1 MDLFTL
7 MRAGY
12 KLVNGKWVL
21 PEEKKQELQA
31 LTNTDEW
38 EKDKTY
44 DRSLINPSFNWQQY
58 LSANPDL
65 KGAGIDTQAE
75 AERHYALYGK
85 GENRPGAAPPS
96 PDWEWK
102 EPDLYPVWVETGE
115 GGYTSWQSSGGGSWQ
130 KKQGAPD
137 IRLTIGA
144 DSIANVKPVRTQAGN
159 INIATK
165 MNYNGVPVVFVPH
178 EWANQGVFKNGT
190 QYYSPAYLNKDLWQ
204 FAKPV
209 ILDQSV
215 LDKNDSLK
223 SSLGDYQYKN
233 YGYIIDESKFNQS
246 NAYKVN
252 LTKEWGMNAYDDW
265 KRSVPIQGITERNGQ
280 LMYYGMRGSPSAG
293 ELTTFDANGQGMLHP
308 WKTGSSGVIPRLG
321 GYIGD
326 FISDIR
332 PIAQVAAI
340 FSPPVATFL
349 AAYDATTAATQGK
362 WGQAMMAAL
371 PMFVPS
377 ASGQPPIIDIPAVA
391 EATKSLSSA
400 LNISTQAAGNMIRG
414 AVELAANGGDLK
426 QLLTK
431 EVATYLG
438 QQAGG
443 FVEKLFTDNNLD
455 KLGEVAKSVSAAGTR
470 ALLLNQDVGE
480 ATKSAFIKTAVPMAM
495 ETVPGWADFAKSN
508 PNAANDLKSAAVT
521 AAQTGDFKAVVQ
533 DYSGRVI
540 TRAATDAAEREL
552 NAEGKS
558 LTDSQKRLISS
569 TVTSAIQGK
578 PIDAALQRY
587 AIDEAKRTVN
597 DGIAVSQGWES
608 DAQKTS
614 AQKMYGNTI
623 KPQEYIAKQQGWE
636 DLAEKNAALKAYGD
650 AITPAGFKERE
661 QVKGIDPTF
670 DAEAYAKLNEITGD
684 PYRHFLEQGKQAN
697 LPTNYEKGAE
707 AALRSI
713 GYKPDGDDIKNVADL
728 FKQSAN
734 PDVALNQ
741 YYDQHWVTPEE
752 AAAVAKD
759 VGFDLTP
766 EQLSRYTG
774 QTKTGQQAVLEDVST
789 AARIGKTAQDTRNA
803 FIDKQLEPV
812 IQAYKK
818 EGYSDAE
825 IQAALPGLRDQ
836 LNAAVGSKVTALSDY
851 ASQVKAVYG
860 DKSPEYA
867 EAQRRLL
874 DAQSALGGYGVVK
887 EGEQYKSA
895 AGTYVPT
902 NDPAMERVWAQRE
915 PTLKALPL
923 EAQSAIK
930 DYVLGN
936 KGALDKYPDIK
947 TDVET
952 YLKGATQGDIVR
964 LASGATQASP
974 VTEFIKKEF
983 AVIGIPGDKPPVYSD
998 TGPQKTAIIGEIP
1011 SGTGDGKVPTLFGMP
1026 LSVSSM
1032 QFDSNSWVR
1041 LDNDTWVT
1049 PDNTYT
1055 FIAFPGQGGEVR
1067 ENRTN
1072 NVVVT
1077 LPKEK
1082 IDPILPK
1089 PETPRTPIASDPPTA
1104 KPPEPKQT
1112 QVEELI
1118 QKATEQAQQQR
1129 VSAEEVQD
1137 LLKKAGY
1144 QATPEEIAQFTGVKP
1159 MEQVTSDIQKYVDPR
1174 MVTSEEVLQMYRD
1187 LGLQSPT
1194 EADIA
1199 RFVGQREQ
1207 AGMPDIIRPY
1217 LPTASAN
1224 VITQQSEKD
1233 KLNVQQTQQQI
1244 GDINNR
1250 INQLQQQGL
1259 SQTEATNQAL
1269 RELASGQSQL
1279 GQQIGQQ
1286 QQQTQQQFGDV
1297 NTRIAQLQ
1305 QQGLSLSEATN
1316 RALQELTAGQAGLG
1330 QRIGELATG
1339 QAGLGQRIGDV
1350 QTGLQNQLGGLASG
1364 LTQALTGLGTQIG
1377 KTNQG
1382 LQQQIGQVQQQANFA
1397 NLLTLLGVAKQQEK
1411 EPPPIPITGEI
1422 KPYDFSTD
1430 LLQGLYPQKR
1440 QTPFST
1446 NDQLLNLT
1454 RGIR

>member
-1 MDLFTL
+1 MVMMGPRLFEPIPQDKNDPNN
-7 MRAGY
+7 AYY
-12 KLVNGKWVL
+12 KSN
-21 PEEKKQELQA
+21 
-31 LTNTDEW
+31 
-38 EKDKTY
+38 
-44 DRSLINPSFNWQQY
+44 
-58 LSANPDL
+58 
-65 KGAGIDTQAE
+65 
-75 AERHYALYGK
+75 
-85 GENRPGAAPPS
+85 
-96 PDWEWK
+96 PDWELVTVPGQYV
-102 EPDLYPVWVETGE
+102 EPVYTPQTGE
-115 GGYTSWQSSGGGSWQ
+115 GGGDLIRPGYQFPDTQVWQ
-130 KKQGAPD
+130 KKQGTPD
-137 IRLTIGA
+137 VRLTLGA
-144 DSIANVKPVRTQAGN
+144 DSVSNVKPMFSKQGN
-159 INIATK
+159 INIGTQ
-165 MNYNGVPVVFVPH
+165 MTYNGVPVVYVPQ
-178 EWANQGVFKNGT
+178 EFANQGLFKNGT
-190 QYYSPAYLNKDLWQ
+190 QYYSSAYLNKDLWQ

-209 ILDQSV
+209 ILDQPV
-215 LDKNDSLK
+215 IDKNTSLK
-223 SSLGDYQYKN
+223 SALGDYQYKN
-233 YGYIIDESKFNQS
+233 YGYIIDQEKYNQ
-246 NAYKVN
+246 YKANTVN
-252 LTKEWGMNAYDDW
+252 LTKEWGMNAYGGW
-265 KRSVPIQGITERNGQ
+265 KTSVPIQGITERNGQ

-293 ELTTFDANGQGMLHP
+293 ELTTFDASGQGMLNP
-308 WKTGSSGVIPRLG
+308 WKTGSSGFIPRLG

-332 PIAQVAAI
+332 PIAQVASI

-400 LNISTQAAGNMIRG
+400 LNISTQAAGNMVRG

-431 EVATYLG
+431 QVANYLG
-438 QQAGG
+438 AQAGG
-443 FVEKLFTDNNLD
+443 FVEKLFTDNKLD
-455 KLGEVAKSVSAAGTR
+455 GLAQVAKSVSAAGTR
-470 ALLLNQDVGE
+470 ALLLNQNVGD

-597 DGIAVSQGWES
+597 NGIAVSQGWES

-636 DLAEKNAALKAYGD
+636 DLAEKNAALKAYGNT
-650 AITPAGFKERE
+650 ITPVGFKERE
-661 QVKGIDPTF
+661 QVKSVDPTF
-670 DAEAYAKLNEITGD
+670 DAAAYSKLNEITGD
-684 PYRHFLEQGKQAN
+684 PYRHFLEQGKQSN

-759 VGFDLTP
+759 AGFDLTP

-836 LNAAVGSKVTALSDY
+836 LNAAVGNKVTAMSDY

-867 EAQRRLL
+867 EAQRKLL

-887 EGEQYKSA
+887 EGDQYKNVSGEA
-895 AGTYVPT
+895 IKYDAPTSSSSWISSQQQSMSGVYDSYGREYTVGDYLRLPSGANVYDQSGKQIKIGDGMAIEIAGTPASEIGTLAQIGKTPT
-902 NDPAMERVWAQRE
+902 DKWLPG
-915 PTLKALPL
+915 PL
-923 EAQSAIK
+923 EAMFGGQTSGGAK
-930 DYVLGN
+930 TGGGFSLLG
-936 KGALDKYPDIK
+936 K
-947 TDVET
+947 
-952 YLKGATQGDIVR
+952 
-964 LASGATQASP
+964 
-974 VTEFIKKEF
+974 
-983 AVIGIPGDKPPVYSD
+983 
-998 TGPQKTAIIGEIP
+998 
-1011 SGTGDGKVPTLFGMP
+1011 TGDGDAVYGKEGLDFTLINYADGTTKAVNPKTQQVYLVPPQKAQELIP
-1026 LSVSSM
+1026 KK
-1032 QFDSNSWVR
+1032 QD
-1041 LDNDTWVT
+1041 VT
-1049 PDNTYT
+1049 P
-1055 FIAFPGQGGEVR
+1055 
-1067 ENRTN
+1067 
-1072 NVVVT
+1072 NVV
-1077 LPKEK
+1077 P
-1082 IDPILPK
+1082 
-1089 PETPRTPIASDPPTA
+1089 

-1118 QKATEQAQQQR
+1118 KQATEQAQQQR

-1224 VITQQSEKD
+1224 VITQQAEKD
-1233 KLNVQQTQQQI
+1233 KLNVQQQQQQF

-1269 RELASGQSQL
+1269 RELA
-1279 GQQIGQQ
+1279 
-1286 QQQTQQQFGDV
+1286 
-1297 NTRIAQLQ
+1297 A
-1305 QQGLSLSEATN
+1305 
-1316 RALQELTAGQAGLG
+1316 
-1330 QRIGELATG
+1330 G

-1350 QTGLQNQLGGLASG
+1350 QTGLQGQIGN
-1364 LTQALTGLGTQIG
+1364 LTGDITKLLTGLGTQIG

-1382 LQQQIGQVQQQANFA
+1382 LQQQIGQVQQQANLA
-1397 NLLTLLGVAKQQEK
+1397 NLMTLLGVAKQQEK
-1411 EPPPIPITGEI
+1411 EPPPIPLTGKIT
-1422 KPYDFSTD
+1422 PYEFSTD
-1430 LLQGLYPQKR
+1430 LLAGIYQPPKTGL
-1440 QTPFST
+1440 FGT
-1446 NDQLLNLT
+1446 NQQLLNLSKE
-1454 RGIR
+1454 

>member
-1 MDLFTL
+1 MPVVGVTPD
-7 MRAGY
+7 Y
-12 KLVNGKWVL
+12 N
-21 PEEKKQELQA
+21 
-31 LTNTDEW
+31 
-38 EKDKTY
+38 
-44 DRSLINPSFNWQQY
+44 NPNDPY
-58 LSANPDL
+58 LKS
-65 KGAGIDTQAE
+65 T
-75 AERHYALYGK
+75 
-85 GENRPGAAPPS
+85 

-102 EPDLYPVWVETGE
+102 TKEDYVWRETGE
-115 GGYTSWQSSGGGSWQ
+115 GGYWAYDTVGSGWEKKSGS
-130 KKQGAPD
+130 PN

-144 DSIANVKPVRTQAGN
+144 DSISNVKPIFTSQGN
-159 INIATK
+159 INIGTQ
-165 MNYNGVPVVFVPH
+165 MSYNGVPVVYVPQ
-178 EWANQGVFKNGT
+178 EFANQGLFKNGT
-190 QYYSPAYLNKDLWQ
+190 QYYSTAYLNKDLWQ

-209 ILDQSV
+209 ILDQPV
-215 LDKNDSLK
+215 IDNNTNLK
-223 SSLGDYQYKN
+223 SALGDYQYKN
-233 YGYIIDESKFNQS
+233 YGYIIDQSKFNE
-246 NAYKVN
+246 YKANTVN
-252 LTKEWGMNAYDDW
+252 LTKEWGMNAYGDW
-265 KRSVPIQGITERNGQ
+265 KRSVPIQGITDRNGQ
-280 LMYYGMRGSPSAG
+280 LMYYGMRGSASAG
-293 ELTTFDANGQGMLHP
+293 EITTFDSKGSGALNA
-308 WKTGSSGVIPRLG
+308 WKSGSSGFIPRLG

-332 PIAQVAAI
+332 PIAQVASI

-400 LNISTQAAGNMIRG
+400 LNISTQAAGNMVRG

-443 FVEKLFTDNNLD
+443 FVEKLFTDNKLD

-470 ALLLNQDVGE
+470 ALLLNQNVGD

-608 DAQKTS
+608 DAQRVS

-636 DLAEKNAALKAYGD
+636 DLAEKNAALKAYGNT
-650 AITPAGFKERE
+650 ITPVGFKERE
-661 QVKGIDPTF
+661 QVKSIDPTF
-670 DAEAYAKLNEITGD
+670 DAAAYSKLNEVAGD
-684 PYRHFLEQGKQAN
+684 PYQHFLTQGKQAN

-707 AALRSI
+707 EALKSI
-713 GYKPDGDDIKNVADL
+713 GYKADQNEIKQVADL
-728 FKQSAN
+728 FKNSAN

-741 YYDQHWVTPEE
+741 FYDQRWVTPEE
-752 AAAVAKD
+752 AAATAKSA
-759 VGFDLTP
+759 GFELTP
-766 EQLSRYTG
+766 QQLAKFTG
-774 QTKTGQQAVLEDVST
+774 QARVGQDAVLEDV
-789 AARIGKTAQDTRNA
+789 AAAAKIGKASQDTRNA
-803 FIDKQLEPV
+803 FIDKQLDPIV
-812 IQAYKK
+812 QAYKK

-825 IQAALPGLRDQ
+825 IQAAVPKLREQ
-836 LNAAVGSKVTALSDY
+836 LDAAIGNKVTGLSDY

-860 DKSPEYA
+860 EKSPEYA
-867 EAQRRLL
+867 AAQRKLL
-874 DAQSALGGYGVVK
+874 DAQAQAGGYGLVQ
-887 EGEQYKSA
+887 EGTQYKSVTGESRSADLPTQIASWTKTA
-895 AGTYVPT
+895 ADKVLSAVIPSAQAAESPQKQWYDQYGKPIKEWPSDDIVYDEKGQEWISGPTSRMAIGTGYTSPHFRSGVFDQTGREYSVAEYVKL
-902 NDPAMERVWAQRE
+902 PAGATVYDADKKPIKIGDGMSIDVSGTQKPSTATEQI
-915 PTLKALPL
+915 K
-923 EAQSAIK
+923 K
-930 DYVLGN
+930 DYALIGVPGE
-936 KGALDKYPDIK
+936 KPQVYSPDGAQKITAIGEQPS
-947 TDVET
+947 
-952 YLKGATQGDIVR
+952 GSGDI
-964 LASGATQASP
+964 
-974 VTEFIKKEF
+974 
-983 AVIGIPGDKPPVYSD
+983 
-998 TGPQKTAIIGEIP
+998 
-1011 SGTGDGKVPTLFGMP
+1011 KVPTLFGMP
-1026 LSVSSM
+1026 LSAGIIRSAGE
-1032 QFDSNSWVR
+1032 SWLR
-1041 LDNDTWVT
+1041 ADDNTWVT
-1049 PDNTYT
+1049 PDNTYSL
-1055 FIAFPGQGGEVR
+1055 FALPGKNGQVID
-1067 ENRTN
+1067 NKTKQI
-1072 NVVVT
+1072 VVEIPRPQLEQV
-1077 LPKEK
+1077 LPKTPMVQPPPQPAK
-1082 IDPILPK
+1082 PI
-1089 PETPRTPIASDPPTA
+1089 TPRPPIPE
-1104 KPPEPKQT
+1104 EPKQT

-1159 MEQVTSDIQKYVDPR
+1159 MEQAATDIQKYVDPR

-1207 AGMPDIIRPY
+1207 TGMPDIIRPY

-1224 VITQQSEKD
+1224 VITQQAEKD
-1233 KLNVQQTQQQI
+1233 KLNVQQQQQQF

-1316 RALQELTAGQAGLG
+1316 RALQELTAGQSGLG

-1339 QAGLGQRIGDV
+1339 Q
-1350 QTGLQNQLGGLASG
+1350 TGLQNQLGGLTSG

-1411 EPPPIPITGEI
+1411 EPPPIPLTGKIT
-1422 KPYDFSTD
+1422 PYEFSTD
-1430 LLQGLYPQKR
+1430 LLAGIYQPPKTGL
-1440 QTPFST
+1440 FGT
-1446 NDQLLNLT
+1446 NQQLLNLSKE
-1454 RGIR
+1454 

>member
-1 MDLFTL
+1 MMGPRLFEPL
-7 MRAGY
+7 PQDKNDPNNAYY
-12 KLVNGKWVL
+12 KSN
-21 PEEKKQELQA
+21 
-31 LTNTDEW
+31 
-38 EKDKTY
+38 
-44 DRSLINPSFNWQQY
+44 
-58 LSANPDL
+58 
-65 KGAGIDTQAE
+65 
-75 AERHYALYGK
+75 
-85 GENRPGAAPPS
+85 
-96 PDWEWK
+96 PDWELVTVPGQYV
-102 EPDLYPVWVETGE
+102 EPVYTPLTGE
-115 GGYTSWQSSGGGSWQ
+115 GGGDLVRPGYQYPDTQVWS
-130 KKQGAPD
+130 KKAGTPD
-137 IRLTIGA
+137 TRLTINSESVSGISPIVTA
-144 DSIANVKPVRTQAGN
+144 QGGITIG
-159 INIATK
+159 TK
-165 MNYNGVPVVFVPH
+165 MNYNGVPVVFVPQ
-178 EWANQGVFKNGT
+178 EWANQGLFKQGT
-190 QYYSPAYLNKDLWQ
+190 QYYSTAFLNKDLWQ
-204 FAKPV
+204 YAKPA

-215 LDKNDSLK
+215 LDSNSNVK

-233 YGYIIDESKFNQS
+233 YGYIIDQEKYNQ
-246 NAYKVN
+246 YKANTVN
-252 LTKEWGMNAYDDW
+252 LTKEWGMNAYGGW
-265 KRSVPIQGITERNGQ
+265 KTSVPIQGLTERNGQ
-280 LMYYGMRGSPSAG
+280 LMYYGMRGDSSAG
-293 ELTTFDANGQGMLHP
+293 ELTTFDANGQGMLNP
-308 WKTGSSGVIPRLG
+308 WKYGSSGFIPRLG

-332 PIAQVAAI
+332 PIAQLASA

-377 ASGQPPIIDIPAVA
+377 ASGQPPMIDIPAVSNA
-391 EATKSLSSA
+391 ANSLSSA
-400 LNISTQAAGNMIRG
+400 LNISTQAAGQMIQG
-414 AVELAANGGDLK
+414 AMELAANGGDLK
-426 QLLTK
+426 QVLTK
-431 EVATYLG
+431 QVANYLG
-438 QQAGG
+438 NQAGG
-443 FVEKLFTDNNLD
+443 FVEKLFTDNKLD

-470 ALLLNQDVGE
+470 ALLLNQNVGD

-521 AAQTGDFKAVVQ
+521 AAQTGDFKSVVQ

-569 TVTSAIQGK
+569 TVKSAIQGK

-608 DAQKTS
+608 DAQKVS

-670 DAEAYAKLNEITGD
+670 DAEAYSKLNEVTGD
-684 PYRHFLEQGKQAN
+684 PYRHFLEQGKQSN

-759 VGFDLTP
+759 AGFDLTP

-836 LNAAVGSKVTALSDY
+836 LNAAVGNKVTALSDY

-860 DKSPEYA
+860 EKSPEYA
-867 EAQRRLL
+867 AAQRKLL
-874 DAQSALGGYGVVK
+874 DAQSAVGGYGLVK
-887 EGEQYKSA
+887 ESDAYKSA
-895 AGTYVPT
+895 TGTYVPM
-902 NDPAMERVWAQRE
+902 NDPAMERVWARKE
-915 PTLKALPL
+915 PTFDEIEAALRQGIKTG
-923 EAQSAIK
+923 EAPEVVVTAKKYPAEVQSAIK
-930 DYVLGN
+930 DYMLGN
-936 KGALDKYPDIK
+936 KTSLDKYPDIK
-947 TDVET
+947 LDIDSYMKEAPASDI
-952 YLKGATQGDIVR
+952 LKITGGSGSPSAAAQR
-964 LASGATQASP
+964 LKQ
-974 VTEFIKKEF
+974 EY

-1089 PETPRTPIASDPPTA
+1089 PETPRIPIASAPPTA

-1224 VITQQSEKD
+1224 VITQQAEKD
-1233 KLNVQQTQQQI
+1233 KLNVQQQQQQF

-1269 RELASGQSQL
+1269 RELAAGQAGL

-1339 QAGLGQRIGDV
+1339 Q
-1350 QTGLQNQLGGLASG
+1350 TGLQNQLGGLTSG

-1382 LQQQIGQVQQQANFA
+1382 LQQQIGQAQQQANFA

-1422 KPYDFSTD
+1422 KPYDFSTN
-1430 LLQGLYPQKR
+1430 LLEGLYGNKQQPY
-1440 QTPFST
+1440 QTNT
-1446 NDQLLNLT
+1446 NLLNLV
-1454 RGIR
+1454 RGS

>member
-1 MDLFTL
+1 MVMMGPRLFEPL
-7 MRAGY
+7 PQDKNDPNNAYY
-12 KLVNGKWVL
+12 KSN
-21 PEEKKQELQA
+21 
-31 LTNTDEW
+31 
-38 EKDKTY
+38 
-44 DRSLINPSFNWQQY
+44 
-58 LSANPDL
+58 
-65 KGAGIDTQAE
+65 
-75 AERHYALYGK
+75 
-85 GENRPGAAPPS
+85 
-96 PDWEWK
+96 PDWELVTVPGQYV
-102 EPDLYPVWVETGE
+102 EPVYTPLTGE
-115 GGYTSWQSSGGGSWQ
+115 GGGDLVRPGYQYPDTQVWS
-130 KKQGAPD
+130 KKAGTPD
-137 IRLTIGA
+137 TRLTINSESVSGISPIVTA
-144 DSIANVKPVRTQAGN
+144 QGGITIG
-159 INIATK
+159 TK
-165 MNYNGVPVVFVPH
+165 MNYNGVPVVFVPQ
-178 EWANQGVFKNGT
+178 EWANQGLFKQGT
-190 QYYSPAYLNKDLWQ
+190 QYYSTAFLNKDLWQ
-204 FAKPV
+204 YAKPA

-215 LDKNDSLK
+215 IDSNSNVK

-233 YGYIIDESKFNQS
+233 YGYIIDQEKYNQ
-246 NAYKVN
+246 YKANV
-252 LTKEWGMNAYDDW
+252 TTISKEWTTAVNGEQ
-265 KRSVPIQGITERNGQ
+265 KKSVPLQGITERNGQ
-280 LMYYGMRGSPSAG
+280 LMYYGMRGGSSAG
-293 ELTTFDANGQGMLHP
+293 ELTTFNSSGQGMLNA
-308 WKTGSSGVIPRLG
+308 WKSGSSGFIPRLG

-377 ASGQPPIIDIPAVA
+377 ASGQPPMIDIPAVSNA
-391 EATKSLSSA
+391 ANSLSSA
-400 LNISTQAAGNMIRG
+400 LNISTQAAGQMIQG
-414 AVELAANGGDLK
+414 AMELAANGGDLK
-426 QLLTK
+426 QVLTK
-431 EVATYLG
+431 QVANYLG
-438 QQAGG
+438 SQAGG
-443 FVEKLFTDNNLD
+443 FVEKLFTDNKLD

-470 ALLLNQDVGE
+470 ALLLNQNVGD

-521 AAQTGDFKAVVQ
+521 AAQTGDFKSVVQ

-608 DAQKTS
+608 DAQKVS

-623 KPQEYIAKQQGWE
+623 KPEEYIAKQQGWE
-636 DLAEKNAALKAYGD
+636 DKAEKDAAFKAYGNT
-650 AITPAGFKERE
+650 ITPAGFKERE

-670 DAEAYAKLNEITGD
+670 DAEAYSKLNEVTGD
-684 PYRHFLEQGKQAN
+684 PYRHFLEQGKQSN

-759 VGFDLTP
+759 AGFDLTP

-836 LNAAVGSKVTALSDY
+836 LNAAVGNNVTALSDY

-860 DKSPEYA
+860 EKSPEYA
-867 EAQRRLL
+867 AAQRRLL

-887 EGEQYKSA
+887 EGDQYKSA

-936 KGALDKYPDIK
+936 KSALDKYPDIK

-964 LASGATQASP
+964 LVSGATQDSP
-974 VTEFIKKEF
+974 ATEFIKKEF
-983 AVIGIPGDKPPVYSD
+983 AAIGIPSDKPPVYSE
-998 TGPQKTAIIGEIP
+998 TGANKTAVIGEMP
-1011 SGTGDGKVPTLFGMP
+1011 SGTGGGKVPTLFGMP

-1089 PETPRTPIASDPPTA
+1089 PETPRTPIAPVPPTA

-1159 MEQVTSDIQKYVDPR
+1159 MEQAAADIQKYVDPR

-1224 VITQQSEKD
+1224 VITQQAEKD
-1233 KLNVQQTQQQI
+1233 KLNVQQQQQQI

-1269 RELASGQSQL
+1269 RELA
-1279 GQQIGQQ
+1279 
-1286 QQQTQQQFGDV
+1286 
-1297 NTRIAQLQ
+1297 A
-1305 QQGLSLSEATN
+1305 
-1316 RALQELTAGQAGLG
+1316 
-1330 QRIGELATG
+1330 G

-1350 QTGLQNQLGGLASG
+1350 QTGLQGQIGN
-1364 LTQALTGLGTQIG
+1364 LTGDITKLLTGLGTQIG
-1377 KTNQG
+1377 KTTQG
-1382 LQQQIGQVQQQANFA
+1382 LQQQIGQAQQQANFA

-1411 EPPPIPITGEI
+1411 EPPPIPLTGKIT
-1422 KPYDFSTD
+1422 PYEFSTD
-1430 LLQGLYPQKR
+1430 LLSGIYQPPKTGL
-1440 QTPFST
+1440 FGT
-1446 NDQLLNLT
+1446 NQQLLNLSKE
-1454 RGIR
+1454 